1 MNEFDELQEWI
12 LNENFIFEPNNPFI
26 IRFVQA
32 IKSGAIGMDI
42 AVLIR
47 GVLRYES
54 EINGGQRIFLRV
66 PRTTNW
72 PNELMYELVGIV
84 ILDEKQDSYLVCA
97 ETWLPKW
104 LPQAEEIG
112 PERPLFALKP
122 RNEMKEVEG
131 DPFLEEVNR
140 LNYRCSAQ
148 RAAVRTILTSP
159 QDATILLN
167 LPTGTGKSLC
177 GQLPALLFSR
187 QEGVTVVVVPTV
199 ALALDQER
207 ALMPLINRPSAYF
220 SSSSRKKENK
230 EIQEAIMDGTQ
241 RVVFASPESVLE
253 SLDYSLQ
260 ISAERGYFKMLVIDE
275 AHIVTGWG
283 EGFRPAFQELAGWR
297 RMMLRHSVTP
307 FRTLLLSATVTEDC
321 FETLQILF
329 GSPVQLKM
337 FSSVTLRP
345 EPAYWMTKCT
355 SRIEKINKILE
366 AIRML
371 PRPLIVYT
379 TEIKDAEDL
388 YAILLADGYERIR
401 VFHGN
406 TGQDDREAIIQ
417 AWSERQ
423 LDIIVATSAFGLGVD
438 QAEVRAVIHACVPE
452 SIDRFYQE
460 VGRGGR
466 DGNACL
472 SLLIYDEEDVSRGSR
487 MSAAQLIGVEKGRLR
502 WDRMFARK
510 QQLSGEI
517 DTFLFPIGKL
527 SKRING
533 RNDYNEQWNLRILTM
548 MSRMGIIEFDWG
560 VRGQSSDSND
570 KILRV
575 VRILKHHHQ
584 EESFWDEVE
593 NYRKSSR
600 RNDREEFDL
609 INRLLKG
616 EECVSD
622 VLKELYSIND
632 HTDGIYTKNSVIAV
646 PACGG
651 CPACRRENR
660 LPRGV
665 PGASY
670 PLQWP
675 AENTTTELLQRYLD
689 PVQHQL
695 LLFKEK
701 KGSLQNAYSMREKQN
716 MFRTIQWF
724 LHQGI
729 RHIVADSQWIQW
741 IKEHEALSRRHIFFT
756 SSLSEH
762 SRLARMKW
770 QIPTL
775 VINEQPEDSVNVFRW
790 MEQPTV
796 KEHPVIF
803 IVSNTMENPLRPATM
818 LQNTSNIRFYQYDVF
833 RQEVGI

>member
-12 LNENFIFEPNNPFI
+12 LNENIIFKPSNPFI
-26 IRFVQA
+26 SRFVEA
-32 IKSGAIGMDI
+32 IQSGAIGMDL
-42 AVLIR
+42 AALIR

-54 EINGGQRIFLRV
+54 ERSGGERIFLRV
-66 PRTTNW
+66 PRRANW
-72 PNELMYELVGIV
+72 PNELMYKLVGIV
-84 ILDEKQDSYLVCA
+84 ILDEVRDSYLLCA
-97 ETWLPKW
+97 ETWLPDW
-104 LPQAEEIG
+104 LPQADKEG

-122 RNEMKEVEG
+122 RNQMKEVEG
-131 DPFLEEVNR
+131 DPFLKEVNR
-140 LNYRCSAQ
+140 LNYRCNAQ
-148 RAAVRTILTSP
+148 RAAVRTVLTSP

-220 SSSSRKKENK
+220 SSSSRQRENK
-230 EIQEAIMDGTQ
+230 EIQESIMNGTQ
-241 RVVFASPESVLE
+241 RIVFASPESVLE

-260 ISAERGYFKMLVIDE
+260 IAAERGYFKMLVIDE
-275 AHIVTGWG
+275 AHIVSGWG

-297 RMMLRHSVTP
+297 KMMLRHSVTP

-321 FETLQILF
+321 LETLQILF

-345 EPAYWMTKCT
+345 EPAYWMRKCS
-355 SRIEKINKILE
+355 SRTEKINKMLE
-366 AIRML
+366 AIRSL
-371 PRPLIVYT
+371 PRPLIIYT
-379 TEIKDAEDL
+379 TEVKDAEEI
-388 YAILLADGYERIR
+388 YSAILADGYKRIR

-406 TGQDDREAIIQ
+406 TGQNDREAIIQ
-417 AWSERQ
+417 LWSKRQ

-438 QAEVRAVIHACVPE
+438 QAEVRAVIHVCIPE

-466 DGNACL
+466 DGKACL
-472 SLLIYDEEDVSRGSR
+472 SLLIYDEEDVSRGRR

-510 QQLSGEI
+510 QQLPGQI
-517 DTFLFPIGKL
+517 DTFLFSIGKR

-560 VRGQSSDSND
+560 VRGQISDSND
-570 KILRV
+570 NITRV

-584 EESFWDEVE
+584 EESFWNEVE
-593 NYRKSSR
+593 KYRRSSR
-600 RNDREEFDL
+600 GNDREEFDL

-622 VLKELYSIND
+622 VLKDLYSIND
-632 HTDGIYTKNSVIAV
+632 HSEGIYTKNYVVAV

-651 CPACRRENR
+651 CPACRRTNK

-665 PGASY
+665 PGTSY

-675 AENTTTELLQRYLD
+675 AENTTTELLEKYLD
-689 PVQHQL
+689 PVRHQL
-695 LLFKEK
+695 LLFREA
-701 KGSLQNAYSMREKQN
+701 KGSMQNAYSMREKQN
-716 MFRTIQWF
+716 MFRIIQWF

-729 RHIVADSQWIQW
+729 RHIVADSKWIQW
-741 IKEHEALSRRHIFFT
+741 IKEHEVLSQRHIFFT
-756 SSLSEH
+756 SSLGEH
-762 SRLARMKW
+762 SRRARVKW

-790 MEQPTV
+790 MEHPTT
-796 KEHPVIF
+796 KENPVIF
-803 IVSNTMENPLRPATM
+803 IVSSTMANPIRPETL
-818 LQNTSNIRFYQYDVF
+818 LQNTSNIRFYQYEVF
-833 RQEVGI
+833 KQEVGI